1 MRTSVLHITRGL
13 AILKVRFPQRS
24 NRSAALKS
32 EAVRRKS
39 VPEPG
44 SLQDNAEV
52 TTQTLPA
59 GCLSLD
65 PGVPSDLWDY
75 AELSNLR
82 LYLLIRKIDRAAPAS
97 QDSCQDSK
105 Q

>member
-1 MRTSVLHITRGL
+1 M
-13 AILKVRFPQRS
+13 
-24 NRSAALKS
+24 
-32 EAVRRKS
+32 
-39 VPEPG
+39 
-44 SLQDNAEV
+44 
-52 TTQTLPA
+52 QTLPA
-59 GCLSLD
+59 GCLSSD